1 MGELPCLTFRATSH
15 LSTLGRTSG
24 FQLHRNGDDLAP
36 VRSVDV
42 GSERTEEQRRRQ
54 VAPHQIKTA
63 VIVSN
68 FEKREA
74 G

>member
-15 LSTLGRTSG
+15 LSTL
-24 FQLHRNGDDLAP
+24 DAP
-36 VRSVDV
+36 AASNCIVTAMVRSVDV